1 MYSPEE
7 RITGAEAEFEAT
19 RAQRACVRLL
29 LAVVCVLLASCAR
42 APMQEAQRRLDA
54 IEHIVVIYA
63 ENRSFDNLYGLF
75 PGANGITKATP
86 EQYTQVDHDG
96 KPFQRLPPVWKG
108 KEHDLAFP
116 SDLPNKPFQIDG
128 PPIHLPASV
137 PTRDL
142 VHRYYQNIEQING
155 GQNNRF
161 AAISDAGGL
170 VMGYYDGSK
179 LPLWKWAQEYG
190 LADNF
195 FMAAFGGSY
204 LNHHWLVCACTP
216 QDPAAPAQLR
226 AQVDERGQLKR
237 RPESP
242 TSAMQGPP
250 QVFDGALTPDG
261 YSVNTQQP
269 PYQPSGA
276 PPAPGGDPRFADP
289 SRHPLPP
296 QTTKTIGDTLSA
308 KGISWVWYAGAWHRA
323 LADGMQPPDVK
334 RSVIYTFRP
343 STIDFQPHHQPFN
356 YFARFAPGTP
366 DRDRHLRDGEDFLRA
381 IDAGTL
387 PQVAFYKPT
396 GDLNEHPGY
405 TDVLSGDQHLADIL
419 ERIRRSPLWP
429 KVAVIVTY
437 DENGGFWD
445 HVSPPKG
452 DRWGPGTR
460 IPALIISPYAKRGH
474 VDHTPYDTTSIIKFM
489 TRRFGLE
496 PLPGVRGGA
505 GDLLNAFDLA
515 Q

>member
-1 MYSPEE
+1 MQQTVQGSQQ
-7 RITGAEAEFEAT
+7 A
-19 RAQRACVRLL
+19 RAHRTYRTLARLL
-29 LAVVCVLLASCAR
+29 LVVVCILLARCAS
-42 APMQEAQRRLDA
+42 APVQEARRRLDT

-75 PGANGITKATP
+75 PGANGIAKATP

-96 KPFQRLPPVWKG
+96 KPFQVLPPVWKG
-108 KEHDLAFP
+108 QERDPAFP
-116 SDLPNKPFQIDG
+116 TDLPNKPFQIDG
-128 PPIHLPASV
+128 PPINLPASA

-155 GQNNRF
+155 GRNARF
-161 AAISDAGGL
+161 AALSDAGGL
-170 VMGYYDGSK
+170 VMGYYDGSQ
-179 LPLWKWAQEYG
+179 LPLWKWAQEYV

-204 LNHHWLVCACTP
+204 LNHLWLVCACTP
-216 QDPAAPAQLR
+216 QDPTAPEPLR
-226 AQVDERGQLKR
+226 AQVDARGQLTR

-242 TSAMQGPP
+242 ASAMQGPP
-250 QVFDGALTPDG
+250 QLRDGTWTPDG
-261 YSVNTQQP
+261 ASVNTQQP
-269 PYQPSGA
+269 PYQPSGT

-296 QTTKTIGDTLSA
+296 QTTQTIGDTLSA
-308 KGISWVWYAGAWHRA
+308 KGIAWAWYAGAWKRA
-323 LADGMQPPDVK
+323 LADGMQPPHVT
-334 RSVIYTFRP
+334 RSVIYTFKP
-343 STIDFQPHHQPFN
+343 GTIDFQPHHQPFN
-356 YFARFAPGTP
+356 YFVRFAPGTP
-366 DRDRHLRDGEDFLRA
+366 DRDQHLKDGEDFVQAL
-381 IDAGTL
+381 DAGTL

-405 TDVLSGDQHLADIL
+405 TDVLSGDQHIADIL

-429 KVAVIVTY
+429 MVAVIVTY

-445 HVSPPKG
+445 HVPPPQC

-460 IPALIISPYAKRGH
+460 IPALIISPYAKRGY
-474 VDHTPYDTTSIIKFM
+474 VDHTPYDTTSIIKFI
-489 TRRFGLE
+489 THRFALA

-515 Q
+515 R

>member
-1 MYSPEE
+1 MPQTDHGPQQV
-7 RITGAEAEFEAT
+7 RAHRAHRT
-19 RAQRACVRLL
+19 RAHLWLVIG
-29 LAVVCVLLASCAR
+29 CVLLARCAS
-42 APMQEAQRRLDA
+42 APAQEARGSLDA
-54 IEHIVVIYA
+54 LEHIVVIYA

-75 PGANGITKATP
+75 PGANGIAQATS
-86 EQYTQVDHDG
+86 EQYTQVDYDG
-96 KPFQRLPPVWKG
+96 QPFHVLPPVWQG
-108 KEHDLAFP
+108 KERDPAFP
-116 SDLPNKPFQIDG
+116 LHLPNKPFQIDG
-128 PPIHLPASV
+128 PPINLPASV

-142 VHRYYQNIEQING
+142 VHRYYQHIEQING
-155 GQNNRF
+155 GHNNRF

-179 LPLWKWAQEYG
+179 LPLWQWAQEYV

-204 LNHHWLVCACTP
+204 LNHLWLVCACTP
-216 QDPAAPAQLR
+216 QDPTAPEQLR
-226 AQVDERGQLKR
+226 AQVDARGQLKR

-242 TSAMQGPP
+242 ASAMEGPP
-250 QVFDGALTPDG
+250 QVLDGILTPDG
-261 YSVNTQQP
+261 YSINTQQP
-269 PYQPSGA
+269 PYQPSGI
-276 PPAPGGDPRFADP
+276 PPVPGGDPRFADP
-289 SRHPLPP
+289 ARHPLPP
-296 QTTKTIGDTLSA
+296 QQTKTIGDTLSA
-308 KGISWVWYAGAWHRA
+308 KGITWAWYGGAWTRA

-334 RSVIYTFRP
+334 RRVIYTFKP
-343 STIDFQPHHQPFN
+343 GTIDFQPHHQPFN

-366 DRDRHLRDGEDFLRA
+366 DRDRHLKDGEAFVQALA
-381 IDAGTL
+381 AGTL

-405 TDVLSGDQHLADIL
+405 TDVLSGDQHIADIL
-419 ERIRRSPLWP
+419 AHIRRSPLWP

-445 HVSPPKG
+445 HVPQPTG

-460 IPALIISPYAKRGH
+460 IPALIISPYAKRRYI
-474 VDHTPYDTTSIIKFM
+474 DHTPYDTTSIIKFI

-496 PLPGVRGGA
+496 PLPGVREGA

-515 Q
+515 R

>member
-1 MYSPEE
+1 MHQTGHGNQPVRTNQAHRTLA
-7 RITGAEAEFEAT
+7 RI
-19 RAQRACVRLL
+19 LL
-29 LAVVCVLLASCAR
+29 VVVCVLLARCAR
-42 APMQEAQRRLDA
+42 APIQEARRGLDA
-54 IEHIVVIYA
+54 IEHIVIIYA

-75 PGANGITKATP
+75 PGANGIAQATP
-86 EQYTQVDHDG
+86 EQYTQVDPDG
-96 KPFQRLPPVWKG
+96 QPFQGLPPVWKD
-108 KEHDLAFP
+108 KERDPAFP
-116 SDLPNKPFQIDG
+116 VDLPNKPFQIDG
-128 PPIHLPASV
+128 PPINLPASV

-142 VHRYYQNIEQING
+142 IHRYYQNIEQING
-155 GQNNRF
+155 GRNNRF
-161 AAISDAGGL
+161 AAVSDAGGL

-179 LPLWKWAQEYG
+179 LPLWKWAQEYV

-204 LNHHWLVCACTP
+204 LNHLWLVCACTP
-216 QDPAAPAQLR
+216 QDPTAPEQLR

-242 TSAMQGPP
+242 ASAMQGPP
-250 QVFDGALTPDG
+250 QMLDGTLTPDG

-269 PYQPSGA
+269 PYQPSGT
-276 PPAPGGDPRFADP
+276 PPAPGGDQRFADP
-289 SRHPLPP
+289 ARHPLPP

-308 KGISWVWYAGAWHRA
+308 KGITWAWYAGAWNRA

-334 RSVIYTFRP
+334 RSVIYTFKP
-343 STIDFQPHHQPFN
+343 GTIDFQPHHQPFN
-356 YFARFAPGTP
+356 YFARFAPATP
-366 DRDRHLRDGEDFLRA
+366 DRDRHLKDGEDFLRA

-405 TDVLSGDQHLADIL
+405 TDVLSGDQHIADIL

-429 KVAVIVTY
+429 KVGVIITY

-445 HVSPPKG
+445 HVPSPKG

-460 IPALIISPYAKRGH
+460 IPALIISPYAKRGY
-474 VDHTPYDTTSIIKFM
+474 VDHTPYDTTSILKFI
-489 TRRFGLE
+489 TRRFALE
-496 PLPGVRGGA
+496 PLPGVRAGA

-515 Q
+515 R

>member
-1 MYSPEE
+1 MYQTGHGHQPSRTNWTHHTLA
-7 RITGAEAEFEAT
+7 RI
-19 RAQRACVRLL
+19 LL
-29 LAVVCVLLASCAR
+29 VVVCVLLTRCAS
-42 APMQEAQRRLDA
+42 APVQEARRRLDT

-63 ENRSFDNLYGLF
+63 ENRAFDNLYGLF
-75 PGANGITKATP
+75 PGANGIAKATP
-86 EQYTQVDHDG
+86 AQYTQVDHDG
-96 KPFQRLPPVWKG
+96 QPFQTLPPVWNG
-108 KEHDLAFP
+108 TERDPAFP
-116 SDLPNKPFQIDG
+116 ADLPNRPFQIDG
-128 PPIHLPASV
+128 PPINLPASA

-142 VHRYYQNIEQING
+142 VHRYYQSIEQING
-155 GQNNRF
+155 GRNNRF
-161 AAISDAGGL
+161 AAVSDAGGL

-179 LPLWKWAQEYG
+179 LPLWRWAQEYV

-204 LNHHWLVCACTP
+204 LNHQWLVCACTP
-216 QDPAAPAQLR
+216 QDPTAPGQLR
-226 AQVDERGQLKR
+226 AQVDERGRLKR

-242 TSAMQGPP
+242 ASAMQGPP
-250 QVFDGALTPDG
+250 QLLDGTLTSDG

-269 PYQPSGA
+269 PYQPSGT

-289 SRHPLPP
+289 ARYPLPP
-296 QTTKTIGDTLSA
+296 QLTKTIGDTLSA
-308 KGISWVWYAGAWHRA
+308 KGIAWAWYAGAWNRA

-334 RSVIYTFRP
+334 RSVIYTLKP
-343 STIDFQPHHQPFN
+343 GTIDFQAHHQPFN

-366 DRDRHLRDGEDFLRA
+366 DRDRHLKDGEDLVHA
-381 IDAGTL
+381 LDAGTL

-405 TDVLSGDQHLADIL
+405 TDVLSGDQHIADIL

-429 KVAVIVTY
+429 KVAVIITY

-445 HVSPPKG
+445 HVPPPKG

-460 IPALIISPYAKRGH
+460 IPALIISPYAKRGY
-474 VDHTPYDTTSIIKFM
+474 VDHTPYDTTSIIKFI

-496 PLPGVRGGA
+496 PLPGARGGA
-505 GDLLNAFDLA
+505 GDLLNAFNVA